1 MRTTEGREMC
11 AQLASAIAEHPK
23 PEPPPPCSEHC
34 FLLDHLALE
43 GGFGQGRALR
53 FVLTGTVRAKEE
65 TKVPLFGQAGQVQLT
80 QLTRNGEPIQAA
92 LAEEKYVAFLPPG
105 PFTLRGELRLVED
118 APLIIKGPL
127 NSLTAKLSHGRL
139 VEGDTLSGIVD
150 QTLHFDPM
158 RPDAQD
164 APAKVP
170 QTFRLSR
177 ALRIGKEIQFTY
189 RVTVSQ
195 GIDLG
200 SVTLP
205 LAYDEK
211 VREVSGATSWTQ
223 EGNQLRAVVA
233 GKDADLTVTG
243 TLPKLVPFTTSE
255 RSAYEWWMVEHEP
268 DRRVTFA
275 GEGKFV
281 DNGQSPIPATL
292 PTAKTV
298 LVQRGQRFDVEA
310 KPLIRAGALSAVA
323 RAERRFCAVTP
334 SGETIIDDVLAYENN
349 GQDSLVFT
357 PAGEPMYVATDGAAE
372 PIYRTE
378 PGKPEIFVPMVPG
391 AHSLRTQSVT
401 QVRLR
406 AALGLLSVPMHALPI
421 ATSASTVT
429 VGLPSD
435 VHPLAVF
442 GGDKTKWFFT
452 KTDGAAL
459 LIGALAALAGFR
471 TRKTRAL
478 GVVATMGLWF
488 VSAPAFVLALVALF
502 CAGAIFVASRFLRGG
517 RLGAAAT
524 VLVAVSLL
532 VAKSG
537 LSLTDE
543 EVTRDLFAHDVNV
556 PSPDSARPSGA
567 GMRSKEA
574 EIPLSLSMPKSD
586 VYVQVERQLITDKQ
600 PFVPRVFY
608 VTTQALSFA
617 KFAWLGLL
625 ALLLFQFR
633 SSFGW
638 VRDKAKERLMRR
650 PAPKATPENP
660 WVTPAE

>member
-1 MRTTEGREMC
+1 MT
-11 AQLASAIAEHPK
+11 I
-23 PEPPPPCSEHC
+23 
-34 FLLDHLALE
+34 E
-43 GGFGQGRALR
+43 GGFGQGAALR
-53 FVLTGTVRAKEE
+53 FTVTGVVRAKEE
-65 TKVPLFGQAGQVQLT
+65 TKVPLFGPASQVQLT
-80 QLTRNGEPIQAA
+80 QTTRNGQPLQLGFADGA
-92 LAEEKYVAFLPPG
+92 YVAFLPPG
-105 PFTLRGELRLVED
+105 PFTLRGEMKLSED
-118 APLIIKGPL
+118 ATLTVKGPM
-127 NSLTAKLSHGRL
+127 NSLSAKLSHGRL
-139 VEGDTLSGIVD
+139 VEGEALSGLAD

-158 RPDAQD
+158 KPDAQD
-164 APAKVP
+164 APAKIP

-195 GIDLG
+195 GVDLG

-211 VREVSGATSWTQ
+211 VREVSGATSWVQ

-268 DRRVTFA
+268 DRRVTCA

-298 LVQRGQRFDVEA
+298 LVQRGQRFDIEA

-349 GQDSLVFT
+349 GQDNLVFT

-378 PGKPEIFVPMVPG
+378 LGKPEIFVPMVPG

-429 VGLPSD
+429 VGMPSD

-459 LIGALAALAGFR
+459 LIGALAALGGFR

-478 GVVATMGLWF
+478 GAVATMGLWF
-488 VSAPAFVLALVALF
+488 VSAPAFVLALVALL

-524 VLVAVSLL
+524 VLVAISLL

-543 EVTRDLFAHDVNV
+543 EITRDLFAHEVHV
-556 PSPDSARPSGA
+556 PSPDAARPASA

-600 PFVPRVFY
+600 PFVPRVLY

-617 KFAWLGLL
+617 KLAWFGVLGLL
-625 ALLLFQFR
+625 VFQFR
-633 SSFGW
+633 GRFGW
-638 VRDKAKERLMRR
+638 LRDKVKERLMRR
-650 PAPKATPENP
+650 PAAKPAPANP
-660 WVTPAE
+660 WATPAE